1 MLHLSAG
8 TRRGRPAGQNP
19 RYARLSQ
26 NDLLA
31 LHPRHLPAGNAPA
44 PAGGLFFVPQQL
56 REPLVGQPL
65 VRDDPHG
72 NRHRH
77 PALRRHQLRQP
88 DGRTDRIPRQGDGHA
103 PPAGRDERG
112 SRAQTDPR
120 IDSDVLHGIRRR
132 LSAGRSGRTLRRKAV
147 RREDRHL
154 GGSDTG
160 ADRMVRTVPARA
172 GLRFGH
178 RTGDA
183 GSPLQTCG
191 RHARIVA
198 APHEAGIQQSADRH
212 SERNHRRD
220 ARHLADRLCAD
231 TPPDRCA
238 AGIRHERHSHASP
251 QYIRRL
257 RPDAPAARRTAQR
270 TVGRSGR
277 IQQCDTAY
285 ERFELDD
292 AI

>member
-8 TRRGRPAGQNP
+8 TRRGRPAGQTS
-19 RYARLSQ
+19 RHARLFQ
-26 NDLLA
+26 NDLFA
-31 LHPRHLPAGNAPA
+31 LHPRLLPAGNAPA
-44 PAGGLFFVPQQL
+44 PAGGLFFVPRQL

-132 LSAGRSGRTLRRKAV
+132 LSAGRSGRALRRKAA

-160 ADRMVRTVPARA
+160 ADRM
-172 GLRFGH
+172 
-178 RTGDA
+178 
-183 GSPLQTCG
+183 LQTRG

-212 SERNHRRD
+212 SERNHRRN

-231 TPPDRCA
+231 TPPDRRA

-251 QYIRRL
+251 RYIRRL
-257 RPDAPAARRTAQR
+257 RPDAPAARRTVQR